1 MIPRALLLVA
11 AAALLAAPASA
22 DTLVLKDGR
31 FVDGRPVTKVEGG
44 FKVVYPSGD
53 VLVPADMVADYFAEA
68 GTDSYE
74 PTTPQEKE
82 MWAKGLAPWKGQW
95 ISKERRAKLLA
106 AEVEAKRKRIEQQRA
121 RQEWR
126 NHVAVR
132 TKRFV
137 FRHTL
142 PDDVFAQFQDLFE
155 TYYEYFTR
163 FWKIRPGPKFGT
175 PEINIYHNHEYF
187 LQRSGAPRGVV
198 GWYMPSTREL
208 HFFYDRERVQFTID
222 VMFHEGNHMLAHMVD
237 EKFWYPWWLGEGL
250 AEYFGAS
257 HWDPETKTMTT
268 GHLQSARLAV
278 LHVDIEDN
286 KRWLA
291 LEDLIKSDRLGAVE
305 YSWTWSLCHFLLS
318 TEKYAECFRKHFLN
332 LARSSAIPKV
342 PGPFPPFRT
351 VAPDVRVE
359 SLLRDLKVK
368 KLETLQEEWYDY
380 IRSHLN
386 MQRADID
393 YESAGWMMELYGERR
408 RARDMFRKAI
418 ENGSKSAYVHYGY
431 AKLLFSRNRVDTALE
446 HAERAVEL
454 DPLHARARALVGS
467 CFVSKGSVEEGNRL
481 LALAQEI
488 DPDDPELW
496 LAAEFAKQVREDGDD
511 DGAE

>member
-1 MIPRALLLVA
+1 
-11 AAALLAAPASA
+11 
-22 DTLVLKDGR
+22 
-31 FVDGRPVTKVEGG
+31 
-44 FKVVYPSGD
+44 
-53 VLVPADMVADYFAEA
+53 
-68 GTDSYE
+68 
-74 PTTPQEKE
+74 
-82 MWAKGLAPWKGQW
+82 
-95 ISKERRAKLLA
+95 
-106 AEVEAKRKRIEQQRA
+106 
-121 RQEWR
+121 
-126 NHVAVR
+126 
-132 TKRFV
+132 
-137 FRHTL
+137 
-142 PDDVFAQFQDLFE
+142 
-155 TYYEYFTR
+155 
-163 FWKIRPGPKFGT
+163 
-175 PEINIYHNHEYF
+175 
-187 LQRSGAPRGVV
+187 
-198 GWYMPSTREL
+198 MPSTREL

-222 VMFHEGNHMLAHMVD
+222 VMFHKRNHMLAHMVD
-237 EKFWYPWWLGEGL
+237 ERFWYPWWISEGL
-250 AEYFGAS
+250 AEYFGAN

-291 LEDLIKSDRLGAVE
+291 LEDLMKADRRGAVE
-305 YSWTWSLCHFLLS
+305 YSWTWSFCHFLLS
-318 TEKYAECFRKHFLN
+318 TEKYAENFGKHFLN

-380 IRSHLN
+380 VRTHLN

-393 YESAGWMMELYGERR
+393 YKSAGWMMELYGERR

-496 LAAEFAKQVREDGDD
+496 LAAEFAKQVRKGGDD
-511 DGAE
+511 GGAE